1 MAPKM
6 VSWPHGLQSDYRSAD
21 LQSRCMAQVSF
32 VCLVSTKF
40 RLFYLKIKINT
51 NEIIAELPQAHSN
64 ELLDVDVV
72 IINPKNKTKKPQST
86 NQEINVSTGNN
97 NASANIVN
105 SDETEQIEEIQL
117 KYGASHV
124 IKLFLPVTLCILFVI
139 ISLSLITS
147 YQKSG
152 GANL

>member
-1 MAPKM
+1 MQQP
-6 VSWPHGLQSDYRSAD
+6 SS
-21 LQSRCMAQVSF
+21 
-32 VCLVSTKF
+32 
-40 RLFYLKIKINT
+40 
-51 NEIIAELPQAHSN
+51 EILN
-64 ELLDVDVV
+64 VDVE
-72 IINPKNKTKKPQST
+72 IINPKRKTKNSRPVTSDNNT
-86 NQEINVSTGNN
+86 NLPNSND
-97 NASANIVN
+97 NIVN
-105 SDETEQIEEIQL
+105 SEEIEQNIEEIQL